1 MASLVKCPECNGKG
15 EVPCPME
22 YGDDDHP
29 SNCPTCGGNKRVRVT
44 CPLCDG
50 EGKVEDR

>member
-1 MASLVKCPECNGKG
+1 MASLVKCPECKGKG
-15 EVPCPME
+15 EIPCPME
-22 YGDDDHP
+22 YGGDHP
-29 SNCPTCGGNKRVRVT
+29 SNCPTCAGDKRVRVP